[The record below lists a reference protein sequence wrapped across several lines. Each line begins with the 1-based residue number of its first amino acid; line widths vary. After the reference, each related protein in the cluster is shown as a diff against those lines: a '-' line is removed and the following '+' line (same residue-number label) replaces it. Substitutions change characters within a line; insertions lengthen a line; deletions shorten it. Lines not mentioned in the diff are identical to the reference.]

1 MEIEDLSLKIC
12 RSAHFRSTEIAN
24 KTYRLPS
31 LFTELRFDLS
41 TFPLDNLSDLTL
53 PEKFIFTC
61 RKGRFTE
68 TERLKAYKK
77 ALEIGADFIDLDF
90 ETDLNLLDHLKSEIA
105 VCKTQL
111 ILSQHNYNSTP
122 NFNQLKESTQKAFD
136 LGADIAKIITTAK
149 KADDL
154 DRIYQLYQHF
164 DNLIAFAMGEEGME
178 SRAKI
183 LFLGAPFTYAAFS
196 EKEITAPGQMN
207 FQQTANLYH
216 QLNSIRK

>member
-1 MEIEDLSLKIC
+1 MEDLSLKIC
-12 RSAHFRSTEIAN
+12 RSAHFRSAEIAN

-31 LFTELRFDLS
+31 LFAELRFDLS
-41 TFPLDNLSDLTL
+41 SFPLNNLSDLTL

-68 TERLKAYKK
+68 PERLKAYQT
-77 ALEIGADFIDLDF
+77 ALDIGADFIDLDF
-90 ETDLNLLDHLKSEIA
+90 ETDLDLLDHLKPEIA
-105 VCKTQL
+105 VSKTQL
-111 ILSQHNYNSTP
+111 ILSQHNYISTP

-149 KADDL
+149 KEDDL
-154 DRIYQLYQHF
+154 DRIYQLYQYF

-183 LFLGAPFTYAAFS
+183 LLVGAPFTYAAFS
-196 EKEITAPGQMN
+196 EKEITALGQMN

-216 QLNSIRK
+216 QLNSVSK